1 MNYRADHDLTGTI
14 HSLVVYPI
22 KSCAG
27 IAVQQARLTA
37 TGLEWDRAWMLATPD
52 GEFLTQREYPRMVL
66 IQPELLATDMRLT
79 APGMPALHVPY
90 EVDPA
95 QSAQGG
101 SPIRVWKDTVS
112 ALDMGDVIAGW
123 FTQFLETP
131 CRLKRFDPNFRRI
144 VDPKWTAGTESI
156 TQFADGFPV
165 LVTSTASIEDLNQ
178 RLEAK
183 GDAPVDARRFRPNL
197 IIAGVDS
204 HDEDRIES
212 LYIELHSDGGDGG
225 EAQEAELQMSKPCS
239 RCPIPDIDPDTA
251 ECSGQV
257 NPMLR
262 SYRQDQRVGGA
273 LTFGMNAIALA
284 GEGAVL
290 KVGQRIAGNMRFD

>member
-27 IAVQQARLTA
+27 IAVQQARLTT

-52 GEFLTQREYPRMVL
+52 GQFLTQREYPRMVL

-183 GDAPVDARRFRPNL
+183 GDAPVDARRFRPN
-197 IIAGVDS
+197 IVIDGVES

-212 LYIELHSDGGDGG
+212 LFIDAGA
-225 EAQEAELQMSKPCS
+225 EAVQLNLVKPCS
-239 RCPIPDIDPDTA
+239 RCPMPDVNPDNAVVGT
-251 ECSGQV
+251 QV
-257 NPMLR
+257 NGALR
-262 SYRQDQRVGGA
+262 NYRADPRVGGA
-273 LTFGMNAIALA
+273 LTFGMNAITFR

-290 KVGQRIAGNMRFD
+290 RVGMAIGGDLSFG

>member
-37 TGLEWDRAWMLATPD
+37 TGLEWDRAWMLATPG

-112 ALDMGDVIAGW
+112 ALDMGDVIAAW

-183 GDAPVDARRFRPNL
+183 GDAPVDARRFRPN
-197 IIAGVDS
+197 IVIDGVES

-212 LYIELHSDGGDGG
+212 LFIDAGA
-225 EAQEAELQMSKPCS
+225 EAVQLNLVKPCS
-239 RCPIPDIDPDTA
+239 RCPMPDVNPDNAVVGT
-251 ECSGQV
+251 QV
-257 NPMLR
+257 NGALR
-262 SYRQDQRVGGA
+262 NYRSDPRVGGA
-273 LTFGMNAIALA
+273 LTFGMNAITFR

-290 KVGQRIAGNMRFD
+290 RVGMAIGGDLSFG

>member
-112 ALDMGDVIAGW
+112 ALDMGEVIAGW

-183 GDAPVDARRFRPNL
+183 GDAPVDARRFRPN
-197 IIAGVDS
+197 IVIDGVES

-212 LYIELHSDGGDGG
+212 LFIDAGA
-225 EAQEAELQMSKPCS
+225 EAVQLNLVKPCS
-239 RCPIPDIDPDTA
+239 RCPMPDVNPDNAVVGT
-251 ECSGQV
+251 QV
-257 NPMLR
+257 NGALR
-262 SYRQDQRVGGA
+262 NYRSDPRVGGA
-273 LTFGMNAIALA
+273 LTFGMNAITFR

-290 KVGQRIAGNMRFD
+290 RVGMAIGGDLSFG

>member
-27 IAVQQARLTA
+27 IAVQQARLTT

-112 ALDMGDVIAGW
+112 ALDMGEVIAGW

-183 GDAPVDARRFRPNL
+183 GDAPVDARRFRPN
-197 IIAGVDS
+197 IVIDGVES

-212 LYIELHSDGGDGG
+212 LFIDAGA
-225 EAQEAELQMSKPCS
+225 EAVQLNLVKPCS
-239 RCPIPDIDPDTA
+239 RCPMPDVNPDNAVVGT
-251 ECSGQV
+251 QV
-257 NPMLR
+257 NGALR
-262 SYRQDQRVGGA
+262 NYRSDPRVGGA
-273 LTFGMNAIALA
+273 LTFGMNAITFR

-290 KVGQRIAGNMRFD
+290 RVGKAIGGDLSFG

>member
-112 ALDMGDVIAGW
+112 ALDMGEVIAAW

-183 GDAPVDARRFRPNL
+183 GDAPVDARRFRPN
-197 IIAGVDS
+197 IVIDGVES

-212 LYIELHSDGGDGG
+212 LFIDAGA
-225 EAQEAELQMSKPCS
+225 EAVQLNLVKPCS
-239 RCPIPDIDPDTA
+239 RCPMPDVNPDNAVVGT
-251 ECSGQV
+251 QV
-257 NPMLR
+257 NGALR
-262 SYRQDQRVGGA
+262 NYRSDPRVGGA
-273 LTFGMNAIALA
+273 LTFGMNAITFR

-290 KVGQRIAGNMRFD
+290 RVGMAIGGDLSFG

>member
-1 MNYRADHDLTGTI
+1 
-14 HSLVVYPI
+14 
-22 KSCAG
+22 
-27 IAVQQARLTA
+27 
-37 TGLEWDRAWMLATPD
+37 
-52 GEFLTQREYPRMVL
+52 
-66 IQPELLATDMRLT
+66 MRLT

-112 ALDMGDVIAGW
+112 ALDMGEVIAGW

-183 GDAPVDARRFRPNL
+183 GDAPVDARRFRPN
-197 IIAGVDS
+197 IVIDGVES

-212 LYIELHSDGGDGG
+212 LFIDAGA
-225 EAQEAELQMSKPCS
+225 EAVQLNLVKPCS
-239 RCPIPDIDPDTA
+239 RCPMPDVNPDNAVVGT
-251 ECSGQV
+251 QV
-257 NPMLR
+257 NGALR
-262 SYRQDQRVGGA
+262 NYRSDPRVGGA
-273 LTFGMNAIALA
+273 LTFGMNAITFR

-290 KVGQRIAGNMRFD
+290 RVGMAIGGDLSFG